1 MSVPGIA
8 ARCVLFGTL
17 FASVASCQQLPRPAA
32 RLSDIREVTRYLG
45 TYPCANGL
53 LKSQAVLSALKGA
66 MGQDFQKYRQHISL
80 SGCGKLEL
88 RDGWAF
94 ADISQSHVGGYTSY
108 VFIRP
113 TDGEAYVFWLKSAV
127 GNKDW
132 EIYGE
137 KPVPQSILH
146 TVESELNEGWGHV
159 AGFRFDGQNL
169 VIALKQP

>member
-1 MSVPGIA
+1 MSVSGFA
-8 ARCVLFGTL
+8 ARYVLFGTL
-17 FASVASCQQLPRPAA
+17 FTSVALSQHLPRPAA

-53 LKSQAVLSALKGA
+53 LKSPAVLSALRSA
-66 MGQDFQKYRQHISL
+66 TGQDFQKYRQHISL

-88 RDGWAF
+88 RDGWVF

-108 VFIRP
+108 VFLRP
-113 TDGEAYVFWLKSAV
+113 NDGKAYVFWLKSAV
-127 GNKDW
+127 WNKDW

-169 VIALKQP
+169 VINLTQP